1 MGFLDRLL
9 GREKKETSESAA
21 DETMGQEGMHQPA
34 QGMADTGADRAEG
47 MADTGAEKAE
57 GMAGDAR
64 TEAAEHGIERENP

>member
-9 GREKKETSESAA
+9 GREKKEESEAT
-21 DETMGQEGMHQPA
+21 DDKMGQEGMHQGA
-34 QGMADTGADRAEG
+34 QG

-57 GMAGDAR
+57 SMADTGAEGAEGMAQDAR